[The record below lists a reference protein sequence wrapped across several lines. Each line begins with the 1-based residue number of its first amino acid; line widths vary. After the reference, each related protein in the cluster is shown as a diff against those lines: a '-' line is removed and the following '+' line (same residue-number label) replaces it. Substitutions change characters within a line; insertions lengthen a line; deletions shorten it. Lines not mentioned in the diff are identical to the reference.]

1 MTPPKPRR
9 SALFTPADDAAML
22 RKATRTDADAFV
34 FDLEDSVPADAE
46 AGARENIREVVPD
59 LDTDRE
65 IAVRVN
71 GVGTESFAD
80 DLAAALDAGADAVV
94 LPMVSSGDDVRSAW
108 NALKERTDDPPSLR
122 VTIET
127 PTGIWAGRD
136 IAVACRETGAVSL
149 SFGFADYCTALG
161 APGTP
166 ERVRERLELLT
177 AELAAMAEVE
187 PVASVHLNVDDEAG
201 LRRVAE
207 RAREV
212 GFVGMTAIHPDQLGV
227 INEVFTPDED
237 EIAKAQKL
245 VAAFDESERDSLLV
259 DGVFLDTA
267 TVDRYRRLL
276 ERASGAGD
284 LKDDE
289 SEHRK
294 QF

>member
-1 MTPPKPRR
+1 MTTTPRR
-9 SALFTPADDAAML
+9 SALFTPADDAEML
-22 RKATRTDADAFV
+22 RKATRTDADAFI

-46 AGARENIREVVPD
+46 AAARENIREVVPD
-59 LDTDRE
+59 IDTDRE

-80 DLAAALDAGADAVV
+80 DFGAALDSGADAVV

-108 NALKERTDDPPSLR
+108 NALKERTDDLPSLR

-127 PTGIWAGRD
+127 PTGMWAGWE
-136 IAVACRETGAVSL
+136 IAAACRETGAISL

-166 ERVRERLELLT
+166 DRVRERLELLT

-187 PVASVHLNVDDEAG
+187 PVASVHLDVADEAG

-207 RAREV
+207 RARAV

-227 INEVFTPDED
+227 INEVFTPDEA
-237 EIAKAQKL
+237 EIAEARKL

-276 ERASGAGD
+276 ERASSAGEPG
-284 LKDDE
+284 DE

-294 QF
+294 PF